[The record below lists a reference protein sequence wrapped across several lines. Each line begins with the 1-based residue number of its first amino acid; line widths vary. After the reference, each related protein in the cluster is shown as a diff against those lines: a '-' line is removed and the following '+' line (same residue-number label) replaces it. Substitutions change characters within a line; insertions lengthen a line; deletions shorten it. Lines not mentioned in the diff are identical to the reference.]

1 VSNFLSFGV
10 ITFNFLKF
18 MLYFIT
24 GGKGNMK
31 SLNKLGYTKVEVLV
45 VVILLGIVAFI
56 TINSTSYAFAID
68 ESDSVND
75 VKALIEK
82 QAEEYALD
90 NLGLFDEASTNYILV
105 SDLAEKGYMIT
116 NSEGMVTSPADIKKS
131 FNDNKIK
138 LEYDRENNKV
148 VATFID

>member
-1 VSNFLSFGV
+1 
-10 ITFNFLKF
+10 
-18 MLYFIT
+18 
-24 GGKGNMK
+24 MK

-68 ESDSVND
+68 LTDSVNE
-75 VKALIEK
+75 VKALIER

-90 NLGLFDEASTNYILV
+90 NLDLFDEAATNYILV
-105 SDLAEKGYMIT
+105 SDLVDKGYMMT
-116 NSEGMVTSPADIKKS
+116 NSEGMVTSPDNSGKT

-138 LEYDRENNKV
+138 VEYDKENNKV
-148 VATFID
+148 IATFID